1 MTDDQYGKS
10 RSMDAL
16 NARALSQKREY
27 VQDLA
32 TRGDADAVE
41 KLAECLC
48 DESWF
53 LRDLAE
59 KAFPALGDRGAPA
72 LLPLLDAGLWFTRTS
87 AARVLGR
94 MGYRPAVPS
103 LLRLCDDAN
112 TTVAEAAR
120 DALVGIGR
128 HGGAVRLAYA
138 LHRLPPDARRARLD
152 EIAARDRAVAERAD
166 RLGRSDELMNAPDI
180 DALSD
185 DSAPVR
191 ATEDGVEWEILTGPP
206 PTHREPDGP
215 GGANA

>member
-1 MTDDQYGKS
+1 MTDDQYGKT
-10 RSMDAL
+10 RSLDAL
-16 NARALSQKREY
+16 NARALNQKREY
-27 VQDLA
+27 IHDLVA
-32 TRGDADAVE
+32 RGDADAVS

-59 KAFPALGDRGAPA
+59 NAFPALGDRGAQA
-72 LLPLLDAGLWFTRTS
+72 LLPLLQAGLWFTRTS

-94 MGYRPAVPS
+94 MGYRPAVPG

-120 DALVGIGR
+120 DALVAIGR
-128 HGGAVRLAYA
+128 QGGTVRLAHA
-138 LHRLPPDARRARLD
+138 LHRLPPDLRRSRID
-152 EIAARDRAVAERAD
+152 EIAARDRAVAERAE
-166 RLGRSDELMNAPDI
+166 RLGRSDELMNAADI
-180 DALSD
+180 DALAD

-206 PTHREPDGP
+206 PAKGEDGP
-215 GGANA
+215 GGANP